1 MTLDSLRIGQQGTV
15 TGIEGTDSVSVR
27 LMEMGIIEGEVM
39 ELVTKAP
46 LGDPLEFSIRGYRL
60 SLRRVEALRVQIEIC
75 QS

>member
-1 MTLDSLRIGQQGTV
+1 MTLDTLRVGQRGTV
-15 TGIEGTDSVSVR
+15 IAIEGTDSVAVR

-46 LGDPLEFSIRGYRL
+46 LGDPLEFAIRGYRL
-60 SLRRVEALRVQIEIC
+60 SLRRAEALRVQIELC